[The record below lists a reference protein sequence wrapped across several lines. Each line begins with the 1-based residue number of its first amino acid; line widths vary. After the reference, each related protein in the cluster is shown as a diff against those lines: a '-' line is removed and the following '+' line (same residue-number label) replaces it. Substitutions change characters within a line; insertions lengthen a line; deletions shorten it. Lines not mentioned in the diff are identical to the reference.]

1 MAKKIIR
8 FNHSHL
14 RREEQ
19 HSFNDRVMQIVLNT
33 CGNCGKA
40 YERFEAAAA
49 AFDKLLTDKALAPSL
64 SLVELDGIAD
74 SAWSSLNLMIRACLV
89 HPRSS
94 VRDAASKVND
104 IFSKTQNPTMLNYDE
119 EYGALRTLL
128 SQLATLDS
136 ETIKAALV
144 DEHIA
149 ALQKAVEDFV
159 TASASKVDALSK
171 KQTGLIKDAAAEC
184 FKAWQDLAKF
194 IEIMDSLDSLPGA
207 ANAIDQLNALNA
219 AIKRRLEARKQ
230 NKATDKDNDHVNIVD
245 KEDDAHVNIVELED
259 GSKFGVIH

>member
-8 FNHSHL
+8 FNHTHL

-19 HSFNDRVMQIVLNT
+19 HSFHDRVMQIVLNT
-33 CGNCGKA
+33 CGKCGKA
-40 YERFEAAAA
+40 YDRFEAAAI
-49 AFDKLLTDKALAPSL
+49 AFDQLLTEKALAPSL
-64 SLVELDGIAD
+64 SLVELDDIAD
-74 SAWSSLNLMIRACLV
+74 SAWSSLNLMLRACLV
-89 HPRSS
+89 HPRQS
-94 VRDAASKVND
+94 VRDAASKVSD
-104 IFSKTQNPTMLNYDE
+104 IFSKTPNPTMLNYDE

-171 KQTGLIKDAAAEC
+171 KQTGLIKAAATEC
-184 FKAWQDLAKF
+184 FKAWQDLAKY
-194 IEIMDSLDSLPGA
+194 IEIMASLDSLPGA
-207 ANAIDQLNALNA
+207 SDAIDQLNALNTG
-219 AIKRRLEARKQ
+219 IKRRLEARKS
-230 NKATDKDNDHVNIVD
+230 NKASG
-245 KEDDAHVNIVELED
+245 KEDDAGVNIVEFDD